1 MANFHTN
8 YVIITAN
15 EQGMMSVLRA
25 MAESLCAHYEETG
38 RSDLLLDATGAR
50 DAYSRVRGDIDA
62 FYWYAFTPAPIG
74 SEEWKRAHPDYQQ
87 NEMGANESYAAMG
100 ALANRIAEQSG
111 LDVSVRIQPSG
122 RPLSDTANVSMDR
135 FGETYALGIEYSTAW
150 ENNFEDVSIL
160 FEALPE
166 GEYGLAF
173 LDADEYDS
181 YESVSM
187 FCGISHGASSG
198 GAFSTEVEDACS
210 AEELYERAQI
220 SSDDD
225 LSRCADLSKIA
236 LTFAMCTWP
245 EYTSAFDEGTGF
257 DDDGAELYRK
267 IDCFSGSSNHE
278 SYDKWNYRRAWLAE
292 GGDEEEPLDFQTSPS
307 DVLSAIPSNVVGLL
321 KRFPFECE
329 VTGQGYEGR
338 NANIEHLV
346 PGEVVMLK
354 SDWNSPYFQGAGIEV
369 YDASGRRLAN
379 LGGYFNPTDLDRV
392 TIACLLPHIT
402 ATAVNVQPL
411 GAALDGRRRQG
422 QFTLHLEIGPLDLNQ
437 AISEV
442 GELLSANVE
451 DRTRLSILAE

>member
-8 YVIITAN
+8 YVVITAD
-15 EQGMMSVLRA
+15 ERGMMSVLRA
-25 MAESLCAHYEETG
+25 MAESLCSHHDETG
-38 RSDLLLDATGAR
+38 RSDLLLDATGVR

-62 FYWYAFTPAPIG
+62 FYWYAFTPSPIG
-74 SEEWKRAHPDYQQ
+74 SEEWMRAHPDYRQ
-87 NEMGANESYAAMG
+87 NEIDANESYAAMG
-100 ALANRIAEQSG
+100 VLADRIKEQTG
-111 LDVSVRIQPSG
+111 LAVSVRVQPSG

-135 FGETYALGIEYSTAW
+135 FGETYVLAIEYSTAS
-150 ENNFEDVSIL
+150 ENNFDDVSIL
-160 FEALPE
+160 FNALPE

-181 YESVSM
+181 YDSVSL
-187 FCGISHGASSG
+187 FCCISHGASSDE
-198 GAFSTEVEDACS
+198 AFSTEVEDACS

-225 LSRCADLSKIA
+225 LSLCADLSKIA

-267 IDCFSGSSNHE
+267 VDCFSGSSDHE
-278 SYDKWNYRRAWLAE
+278 SCDKWNYRRAWLAE
-292 GGDEEEPLDFQTSPS
+292 GGDEEEPLDFRTSLS
-307 DVLSAIPSNVVGLL
+307 DVLSAIPSNVVKLL

-346 PGEVVMLK
+346 PGEVVLLK
-354 SDWNSPYFQGAGIEV
+354 SDWNSPFFQGAGIDV

-402 ATAVNVQPL
+402 ATAVDVQPL
-411 GAALDGRRRQG
+411 GAALDGRRKQG
-422 QFTLHLEIGPLDLNQ
+422 QFTLHLEIGPLDLDHT
-437 AISEV
+437 IEEV
-442 GELLSANVE
+442 RQMLSANVE
-451 DRTRLSILAE
+451 DRTRRSILAE